1 MGLAEASLGAAGSAS
16 FPSLASS
23 ASPVTTAVSL
33 GEMRCAFSQRMSS
46 AARLAGERPLHQP
59 ASSALTPTKPAE
71 TAAKRPA
78 ANTFVHV
85 RMIVR
90 RSRAVAL

>member
-1 MGLAEASLGAAGSAS
+1 MGLEAVSFGAAGSAS
-16 FPSLASS
+16 FPSFASAS
-23 ASPVTTAVSL
+23 SPVTTAVSF

-46 AARLAGERPLHQP
+46 AARLAGERPLHHP

-90 RSRAVAL
+90 RSRVVAL